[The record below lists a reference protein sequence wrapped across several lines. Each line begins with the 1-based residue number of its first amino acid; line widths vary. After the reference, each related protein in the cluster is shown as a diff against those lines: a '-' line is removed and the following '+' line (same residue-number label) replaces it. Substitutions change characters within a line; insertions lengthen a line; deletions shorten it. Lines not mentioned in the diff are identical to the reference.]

1 MSQNSISL
9 PFRAG
14 RGLFLVSA
22 ACVSALGPS
31 SGYALGEMAG
41 GTLKL
46 NTIAEIT
53 SDSNVFGNTSDV
65 SDVFFTFKPELAF
78 DRRGGRGEA
87 HLDLGIAF
95 DRYSDFSELNAENWS
110 ANARIEKPAGSG
122 GRLSGSL
129 NLSFFDGTESDDF
142 VGQRVDM
149 QRLNFAL
156 GNSYEL
162 SAKSSLRFGLNVNRY
177 DTNLRPESNSWALRG
192 GYALKLR
199 PEVSGFLDYTHGG
212 TKSDSVAGSTY
223 VADYTT
229 DNISVGLDGKLSAKV
244 TGSVSVGFDQYSA
257 RSNDSAGDSDNFVSN
272 VALTWEAR
280 PNTSVTLSG
289 GKNNRIASNGVSIDA
304 VTATVAV
311 RQRLSQ
317 GLSANGSILWETF
330 STRGVSG
337 SSDDRVLFTL
347 TLDYAVQDRLGFGG
361 GVRHNV
367 RYSQDAAFDISRT
380 TLNVYGRYSF

>member
-9 PFRAG
+9 PFRGG
-14 RGLFLVSA
+14 RGFFLVSA
-22 ACVSALGPS
+22 VCATALGTS
-31 SGYALGEMAG
+31 SGYALGQMAG

-87 HLDLGIAF
+87 HLDLGVAF
-95 DRYSDFSELNAENWS
+95 DRYRDYSDLNSENWS

-129 NLSFFDGTESDDF
+129 NLSYFDGSESDDF
-142 VGQRVDM
+142 VGQRVEM
-149 QRLNFAL
+149 QRLSFAL
-156 GNSYEL
+156 GNNYEL
-162 SAKSSLRFGLNVNRY
+162 SGKSSVRFGLNLNRY
-177 DTNLRPESNSWALRG
+177 DTNLRPESNSWSVRG

-212 TKSDSVAGSTY
+212 TKSDDVPGSTY

-229 DNISVGLDGKLSAKV
+229 NNLSVGLDGKLSAKV
-244 TGSVSVGFDQYSA
+244 TGSISVGFDQYSA

-272 VALTWEAR
+272 VSLIWQAR
-280 PNTSVTLSG
+280 PNTSLTLAG
-289 GKNNRIASNGVSIDA
+289 GNNNRIASNGVSIDA
-304 VTATVAV
+304 ITASIAV

-337 SSDDRVLFTL
+337 SSDDRVLFSL
-347 TLDYAVQDRLGFGG
+347 MLDYAVQDRFGFGG